1 MAEKIK
7 KSLSELWRDYDFL
20 TTEMAKMLGRQD
32 MDVFQEL
39 MSQRERLQTFI
50 NEMDGKD
57 FLSHVANQNLLRKIA
72 VQENAIANSLRRFIN
87 HAQQQ
92 QQVSQSY
99 DQFSAQRQNY
109 YLDRKG

>member
-1 MAEKIK
+1 MAEQVQ

-50 NEMDGKD
+50 NPLDGKE
-57 FLSHVANQNLLRKIA
+57 FLSQVANQNLLRKIA
-72 VQENAIANSLRRFIN
+72 VQENAIANSLRRSIN

-99 DQFSAQRQNY
+99 DQFAAQTQSY

>member
-1 MAEKIK
+1 MGEQIQ

-20 TTEMAKMLGRQD
+20 TMEMAKMLGRQD
-32 MDVFQEL
+32 MDVFHEL

-50 NEMDGKD
+50 NQLDGKE
-57 FLSHVANQNLLRKIA
+57 FLSQVANQNLLRKIA
-72 VQENAIANSLRRFIN
+72 IQENAIANSLRRSIN
-87 HAQQQ
+87 QAQQQ

-99 DQFSAQRQNY
+99 DQFAAQTQNY